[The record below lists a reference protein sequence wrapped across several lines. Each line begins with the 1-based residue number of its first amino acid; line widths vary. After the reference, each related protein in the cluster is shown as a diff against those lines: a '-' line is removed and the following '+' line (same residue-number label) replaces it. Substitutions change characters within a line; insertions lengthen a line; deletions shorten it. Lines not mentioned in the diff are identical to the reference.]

1 MRIVYSLMHSKES
14 FYTNYRNHPE
24 PTLKR
29 ITGEYAKLN
38 PLAQEAL
45 RDVLR
50 ERNLN
55 DLLAT
60 LEKKEETKTSL
71 AHLRPE
77 EIRAM
82 INARLDR
89 GEKLEVIK
97 ADLQEQ
103 GINIYD
109 LSLQETRKE
118 EEIEERFI
126 ELQRRGKTKKQID
139 EQLQKE
145 FNLSNKDT
153 QKIPERMHSTGAW
166 FIVAGALLLMIC
178 IPFLLVIAQTPGRK
192 DISLLV
198 GGIGGGAAL
207 LALGV
212 RKRMAAQRFIAE
224 AEQKEERENS

>member
-1 MRIVYSLMHSKES
+1 MHPKEF
-14 FYTNYRNHPE
+14 FYDNYKNHPAH
-24 PTLKR
+24 TLQR
-29 ITGEYAKLN
+29 IAGEYAKLT
-38 PLAQEAL
+38 PQAQEAL
-45 RDVLR
+45 RDVLKER
-50 ERNLN
+50 EMH

-60 LEKKEETKTSL
+60 LDKEAEQKPSL

-77 EIRAM
+77 EIRVM

-103 GINIYD
+103 GVNIYD

-126 ELQRRGKTKKQID
+126 ELQRRGKTKKEID
-139 EQLQKE
+139 AQLKKE
-145 FNLSNKDT
+145 FDLSEKDT

-166 FIVAGALLLMIC
+166 YIVAGALLLLMC
-178 IPFLLVIAQTPGRK
+178 IPFLLVVAQTPGRHE
-192 DISLLV
+192 IGWLI
-198 GGIGGGAAL
+198 GGVGGGAGL

-212 RKRMAAQRFIAE
+212 RKRVAAQRFIKDAE
-224 AEQKEERENS
+224 DTQPDYSDN